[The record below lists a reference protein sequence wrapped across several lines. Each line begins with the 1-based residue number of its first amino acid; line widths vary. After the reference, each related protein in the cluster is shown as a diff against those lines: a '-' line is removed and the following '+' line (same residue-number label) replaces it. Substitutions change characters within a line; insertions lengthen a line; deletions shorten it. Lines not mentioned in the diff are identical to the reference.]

1 MKKTIL
7 VTLMTLGFSFQALA
21 FDMNFPTQFPADWAV
36 AMTERACGVRFKKGV
51 VGETTK
57 IQGGVLYT
65 VYSNGKAVAAATAKS
80 TSLFAKKTCL

>member
-1 MKKTIL
+1 MKKVLIVL
-7 VTLMTLGFSFQALA
+7 LMSAGFSIQASA
-21 FDMNFPTQFPADWAV
+21 FDMNFPTQYPADWAV
-36 AMTERACGVRFKKGV
+36 AMTERACGIQFKKGV

-65 VYSNGKAVAAATAKS
+65 VYSNGKAVAAATAKN